1 MKDDKPNF
9 CWRSGMHGIKKSTSA
24 LEMMPIVNKEI
35 NNNMKLLQYFMNF
48 MPSLFPHFV
57 DII

>member
-1 MKDDKPNF
+1 
-9 CWRSGMHGIKKSTSA
+9 MHGIKKSISA
-24 LEMMPIVNKEI
+24 LEMMHIVNKEI